1 MTPRRWAQWLLRAAG
16 AGAKIYYTMKNTG
29 LFTALL
35 LCASAPVLAL
45 SPALDQAA
53 SSARP
58 AAEPPAASAPAA
70 AGRAE
75 DPDWLGREFEAVF
88 TAGKDF
94 SPSELSR
101 LRSMRLLFVPGF
113 MSNLASDSGYLPSL
127 PFVPE
132 YFGRQIAY
140 LRGRGLDCRLVDI
153 ESETSIYANA
163 RKVIKEIEQ
172 APGKVLVIGH
182 SKGGLDTLEALLK
195 RPDLRR
201 KVHAVIAVQS
211 PFFGSPVADL
221 MLSGPT
227 LSVPSSL
234 LLDMLG
240 GSKQSLRNLSVKYRR
255 AYHRENE
262 AEIRK
267 LTAQVP
273 FYSYSTWKD
282 DSFLPYLDTVF
293 EGFRD
298 YMLGLGLKNDGLV
311 PAESAVLPGSRYVYL
326 AGTDHLCTVLWV
338 PLPLFDRECFVRSAL
353 KLSLKQ

>member
-1 MTPRRWAQWLLRAAG
+1 MINGVFLST
-16 AGAKIYYTMKNTG
+16 
-29 LFTALL
+29 FLL
-35 LCASAPVLAL
+35 LCSVCPAAAQ
-45 SPALDQAA
+45 SPALDQAGA
-53 SSARP
+53 AR
-58 AAEPPAASAPAA
+58 APAA
-70 AGRAE
+70 PPEVPAPEAVISAEKSE
-75 DPDWLGREFEAVF
+75 DPYWLGREFEAVF
-88 TAGKDF
+88 SAGRDF
-94 SPSELSR
+94 SASELSR
-101 LRSMRLLFVPGF
+101 LRGLRLLFVPGF
-113 MSNLASDSGYLPSL
+113 MSNLASDSGYLPNL

-221 MLSGPT
+221 MLSGPA
-227 LSVPSSL
+227 LSIPSSL

-240 GSKQSLRNLSVKYRR
+240 GSKQSLQNLSVKYRR
-255 AYHRENE
+255 GYHREKE

-273 FYSYSTWKD
+273 FYSYSTWKE
-282 DSFLPYLDTVF
+282 DSVLPYLDTVF

-298 YMLGLGLKNDGLV
+298 YMEGLGLANDGLV

-338 PLPLFDRECFVRSAL
+338 PLPAFDREGFIRSAL

>member
-1 MTPRRWAQWLLRAAG
+1 
-16 AGAKIYYTMKNTG
+16 MKNPAPLSIFL
-29 LFTALL
+29 LFCSISPA
-35 LCASAPVLAL
+35 AAL
-45 SPALDQAA
+45 SPALEQAA
-53 SSARP
+53 
-58 AAEPPAASAPAA
+58 AAATQTAALPEVSPPAAIIPSD
-70 AGRAE
+70 RSE
-75 DPDWLGREFEAVF
+75 DPYWLGREFEAVL

-113 MSNLASDSGYLPSL
+113 MSNLASASGYLPNM

-163 RKVIKEIEQ
+163 RKVIKEIKQ

-221 MLSGPT
+221 MLSGPA
-227 LSVPSSL
+227 LSVPSAL

-240 GSKQSLRNLSVKYRR
+240 GSKQSLQNLSVKYRR
-255 AYHRENE
+255 AYHREKE
-262 AEIRK
+262 GEIRK

-273 FYSYSTWKD
+273 FYSFSTWKD
-282 DSFLPYLDTVF
+282 DSLLPYLDTVF
-293 EGFRD
+293 EIFRD
-298 YMLGLGLKNDGLV
+298 YMQGLGLPNDGLV

-338 PLPLFDRECFVRSAL
+338 PVPAFDREGFIRSAL

>member
-1 MTPRRWAQWLLRAAG
+1 MNKPGPFAA
-16 AGAKIYYTMKNTG
+16 
-29 LFTALL
+29 FLL
-35 LCASAPVLAL
+35 LCSAIPAFAL
-45 SPALDQAA
+45 PSALDQAA
-53 SSARP
+53 AAGP
-58 AAEPPAASAPAA
+58 APEPPAVSLPSRA
-70 AGRAE
+70 AGSAKAE
-75 DPDWLGREFEAVF
+75 DPYWLGREFEAVF

-101 LRSMRLLFVPGF
+101 LRGMRLLFVPGF
-113 MSNLASDSGYLPSL
+113 MSNLASDSGYLPNL
-127 PFVPE
+127 PFMPE

-172 APGKVLVIGH
+172 APGKVLIVGH

-240 GSKQSLRNLSVKYRR
+240 GSRQSLRNLSVKYRR
-255 AYHRENE
+255 GYHRERE

-326 AGTDHLCTVLWV
+326 SGTDHLCTVLWV
-338 PLPLFDRECFVRSAL
+338 PLPLFDREGFVRSAL